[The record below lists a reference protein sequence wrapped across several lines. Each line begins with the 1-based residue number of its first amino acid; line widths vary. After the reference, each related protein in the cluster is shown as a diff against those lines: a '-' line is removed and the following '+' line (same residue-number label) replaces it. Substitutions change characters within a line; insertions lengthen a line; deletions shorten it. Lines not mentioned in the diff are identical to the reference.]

1 MGIAIILIH
10 TPVLFSTNNSKFHK
24 VEKTKKKKL
33 KLHQKNTIFELEDHL
48 PHYNKN

>member
-24 VEKTKKKKL
+24 VEKTKIKL